1 MTRNPEPP
9 PSLSEARALYRERA
23 YRELLDRVGDAS
35 DRALLAEPELGF
47 FVADASRRLGD
58 GERALAL
65 CRALAPICQQR
76 GNDRLFRDRL
86 NLEGMLR
93 FALGEVEAASELWSE
108 LLSASSR
115 AGDAD
120 FVARSNQNLGVIY
133 TLEGSLEEAL
143 VSYER
148 ALAGY
153 RQLGQWRGMAQAL
166 QNVAITHR
174 EMDRWHDADR
184 CCQDAIRYA
193 QQDGSEDEVARAQ
206 QERALVLCLSGD
218 PLLAEAT
225 AAQALRRWVRLEQPD
240 GLGGTL
246 QVLGIIALADAR
258 DSEARAHLAEALDL
272 AGQTHDA
279 FLEAETL
286 ETLAALAVAEGLR
299 DECVRLQGEA
309 EQLFA
314 SLHAESWC
322 QRLRVRLGAVL
333 AQRGIDADPTQPP
346 SS

>member
-1 MTRNPEPP
+1 VIRNPEPLP
-9 PSLSEARALYRERA
+9 DLSEARALYRDRA
-23 YRELLDRVGDAS
+23 YRELLNRVAGAPDES
-35 DRALLAEPELGF
+35 LLAEP
-47 FVADASRRLGD
+47 AQR
-58 GERALAL
+58 ERALAL
-65 CRALAPICQQR
+65 CQRLGPICQQR

-93 FALGEVEAASELWSE
+93 FARGEVEAASELWSE
-108 LLSASSR
+108 LLSVSSR

-120 FVARSNQNLGVIY
+120 FVARSNQNLGVIF
-133 TLEGSLEEAL
+133 TLSGSLDAAL

-153 RQLGQWRGMAQAL
+153 REMGQWRGMAQAL
-166 QNVAITHR
+166 QNVAIAHR
-174 EMDRWHDADR
+174 EMDRWHEADR

-193 QQDGSEDEVARAQ
+193 QEDGSEDEVARAQ

-225 AAQALRRWVRLEQPD
+225 ASQALRRWVRLEQPD

-246 QVLGIIALADAR
+246 QVLGVIALEEGR
-258 DSEARAHLAEALDL
+258 DGEARTHLSRALEL
-272 AGQTHDA
+272 ARETRDA

-286 ETLAALAVAEGLR
+286 ETLAALAVAEGLP
-299 DECVRLQGEA
+299 DESARCQTEA

-314 SLHAESWC
+314 SLRAESWC
-322 QRLRVRLGAVL
+322 ERLRVRLRTLL
-333 AQRGIDADPTQPP
+333 ARRGIEPGPTRAPP
-346 SS
+346 A